1 MNGQLLQIGEQM
13 KSYDLTLHIYRY
25 DPQKEKPWFQTYEVT
40 AGPIMRF
47 VDVLRMINDE
57 QDPSLTWN
65 SSCEHGQCGT
75 CSMKINNKP
84 MLACDLLVE
93 NAVEYFGTRE
103 FSIEP
108 LQIAPVVRDLV
119 IDTDVAYEKVDR
131 VKPYIIDPLPPDPGG
146 EEHQID
152 PDELDAY
159 VDATR
164 CINCFCCV
172 SACIS
177 SHDTFLGPNALL
189 ASIVR
194 VLDPR
199 EQEKEERLHDLY
211 SENGVY
217 RCHTSRACSHVC
229 PKDIDVAHFI
239 ALAKKGFDTK
249 RS

>member
-1 MNGQLLQIGEQM
+1 MTAGGIMTTDTSNTT
-13 KSYDLTLHIYRY
+13 YDLTLHIHRF
-25 DPQKEKPWFQTYEVT
+25 DPGKKKPWFDTYEIQ

-47 VDVLRMINDE
+47 VDVLRMINDN
-57 QDPSLTWN
+57 QDPGLTWN

-75 CSMKINNKP
+75 CSMLINNKP

-93 NAVEYFGTRE
+93 NAVTYFETRE
-103 FSIEP
+103 FTIEP
-108 LQIAPVVRDLV
+108 LPVAPVVRDLV
-119 IDTDVAYEKVDR
+119 IDTDVAYAKVDR
-131 VKPYIIDPLPPDPGG
+131 VKPYIIEPVPLSGEG

-152 PDELDAY
+152 PDELDTY

-172 SACIS
+172 AACIS
-177 SHDTFLGPNALL
+177 SHETFLGPNALL

-199 EQEKEERLHDLY
+199 EQEKDERLELLY
-211 SENGVY
+211 SEEGVY

-239 ALAKKGFDTK
+239 ALAKRGLPTT
-249 RS
+249 R

>member
-1 MNGQLLQIGEQM
+1 MQTEEVTGEDM
-13 KSYDLTLHIYRY
+13 TTVYDLTLHIHRTA
-25 DPQKEKPWFQTYEVT
+25 PGREKPWFQTYQVS

-47 VDVLRMINDE
+47 VDILRMINDE
-57 QDPSLTWN
+57 QDSSLTWN

-93 NAVEYFGTRE
+93 NAVNYFQTQE
-103 FSIEP
+103 FTLEP

-119 IDTDVAYEKVDR
+119 IDTDIAYEKVNR
-131 VKPYIIDPLPPDPGG
+131 VKPYIIDPLPPDQGG
-146 EEHQID
+146 EEHQIN
-152 PDELDAY
+152 PDELESY

-194 VLDPR
+194 MLDSR
-199 EQEKEERLHDLY
+199 EQQKDERIKDLY
-211 SENGVY
+211 SEEGVY
-217 RCHTSRACSHVC
+217 RCHSSKACSHVC
-229 PKDIDVAHFI
+229 PKEIDVAHFI
-239 ALAKKGFDTK
+239 ALAKKGFQTNG
-249 RS
+249 

>member
-1 MNGQLLQIGEQM
+1 M
-13 KSYDLTLHIYRY
+13 YDLTIHIYRF
-25 DPQKEKPWFQTYEVT
+25 DPEKEKPWFQTYKVQ

-57 QDPSLTWN
+57 QDASLTWN

-75 CSMKINNKP
+75 CSMRINNKP

-93 NAVEYFGTRE
+93 NAVEYFGTHE
-103 FSIEP
+103 FTIEP
-108 LQIAPVVRDLV
+108 LQIAPVIRDLV
-119 IDTDVAYEKVDR
+119 IDTDIAYEKVNR
-131 VKPYIIDPLPPDPGG
+131 VKPYIIDPLPPDPDG
-146 EEHQID
+146 EEHQIN
-152 PDELDAY
+152 PDDLEAY

-177 SHDTFLGPNALL
+177 SHETFLGPNALL

-199 EQEKEERLHDLY
+199 EQEKEVRLKDLY
-211 SENGVY
+211 SEEGVY
-217 RCHTSRACSHVC
+217 RCHTSQACSHVC

-239 ALAKKGFDTK
+239 ALAKKGFQTN
-249 RS
+249 R